1 MNVGWRV
8 TEWGARQSRRESG
21 LGRGAELAGRA
32 LGWCQGDG
40 GFADGRGR
48 RGVAVDWVEVLVGC
62 LVAHAAPGTGRGG
75 AGQRACA
82 TTSSSTCRAHLQVLE
97 KQIVSPSVSGSVSLT
112 DHVSI
117 CKWLGVV
124 WAIHLNP
131 LTDHVSICK

>member
-48 RGVAVDWVEVLVGC
+48 RGVAVVWVEVLVGC
-62 LVAHAAPGTGRGG
+62 LVVQAAPGAGTGG
-75 AGQRACA
+75 AHLCYHLAL
-82 TTSSSTCRAHLQVLE
+82 HLQGPPAGPRE
-97 KQIVSPSVSGSVSLT
+97 THCVSICKWSVSLT

-117 CKWLGVV
+117 CK
-124 WAIHLNP
+124 
-131 LTDHVSICK
+131 